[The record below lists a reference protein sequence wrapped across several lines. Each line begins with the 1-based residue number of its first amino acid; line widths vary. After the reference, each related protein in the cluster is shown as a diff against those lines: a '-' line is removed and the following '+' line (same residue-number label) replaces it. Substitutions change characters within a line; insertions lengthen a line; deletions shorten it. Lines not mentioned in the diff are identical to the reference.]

1 MKRQIE
7 DHVRNHG
14 YVWKQEIHDD
24 LCRTLEGNVHIG
36 CLLPH
41 RTRNNKKNQAA
52 IHTPQPTKQ
61 TNLFLKK
68 LAECNQSAS
77 LFYLPIFLFV
87 C

>member
-1 MKRQIE
+1 MAKQKRNE
-7 DHVRNHG
+7 SRKEGMNKREPMTYEAADRRLCLLRNHG

-52 IHTPQPTKQ
+52 IHTAKPTQQ
-61 TNLFLKK
+61 TNLF
-68 LAECNQSAS
+68 
-77 LFYLPIFLFV
+77 
-87 C
+87 